1 MTEWFWLYEV
11 TGVELLL
18 WAKLALRPG
27 LAQPPPRL
35 GEGER
40 ESDMVGGL
48 VMCGR
53 ALCDQIRG

>member
-1 MTEWFWLYEV
+1 VTEWFWLYEV

-18 WAKLALRPG
+18 CAKLALSPG

-40 ESDMVGGL
+40 ESDMVRGL
-48 VMCGR
+48 VKCGQ
-53 ALCDQIRG
+53 AVCDQVQG